1 MRSFARST
9 LQPLATRG
17 KVEIRYQKLPSALS
31 RDNFGIRRAISLL
44 TLSLLAFA
52 GCTGDDSSPREA
64 GSVGQPTRASAPLRY
79 STHGISRAFVVVLEN
94 HEYSQVIGNDQAPYL
109 QELAGQGA
117 LLGRYYAGTHPSL
130 PNYLA
135 ILGGSTFG
143 ITYDCTGC
151 SARDPNLALQLSK
164 AGLSWRAYMEGM
176 PKPCF
181 QGGWAYPY
189 AKKHDPFMYFPS
201 IRETRRCQWVV
212 PASKLQTALRAGRLP
227 RFGWLTPNLC
237 NDAHDCGLRTADRY
251 LATLVPQILPALG
264 PHGFL
269 VLTFDEGISSR
280 RGGGR
285 IATILLGPD
294 VRHGA
299 KIDASYTHY
308 SLLRTLE
315 DAFGLAHLRAARQ
328 ARPLRAAFLRY
339 PVLR

>member
-1 MRSFARST
+1 MKNRVSD
-9 LQPLATRG
+9 P
-17 KVEIRYQKLPSALS
+17 PS
-31 RDNFGIRRAISLL
+31 RHNFPIRRVVALFTLL
-44 TLSLLAFA
+44 LLGFA
-52 GCTGDDSSPREA
+52 GCGGDDSSRPEPSPA
-64 GSVGQPTRASAPLRY
+64 VQPPGPPVVIEHP
-79 STHGISRAFVVVLEN
+79 THGVSRVFVVVLEN

-109 QELAGQGA
+109 QRLAAQGA
-117 LLGRYYAGTHPSL
+117 LLTNFYAGTHPSL

-164 AGLSWRAYMEGM
+164 AGVSWRAYMEAM

-181 QGGWAYPY
+181 RGGWAYPY

-201 IRETRRCQWVV
+201 IRETRRCRWVV
-212 PASKLQTALRAGRLP
+212 PASELQASLQTGRLP
-227 RFGWLTPNLC
+227 RFGWLTPDLC
-237 NDAHDCGLRTADRY
+237 HDAHDCSLGAADRY
-251 LATLVPQILPALG
+251 LATIVPQILRDLG

-269 VLTFDEGISSR
+269 VLTFDEGISSQ

-285 IATILLGPD
+285 VATILLGPD

-299 KIDASYTHY
+299 IDASYNHY

-315 DAFGLAHLRAARQ
+315 DTFGLTHIRAARQ
-328 ARPLRAAFLRY
+328 APPLRAAFFRY
-339 PVLR
+339 AVLRGAR

>member
-1 MRSFARST
+1 LRSFARST

-17 KVEIRYQKLPSALS
+17 KVEIGYRKLPSALS
-31 RDNFGIRRAISLL
+31 GDNSRIRRAVALF
-44 TLSLLAFA
+44 TLSLLGFA
-52 GCTGDDSSPREA
+52 GCGGATSSQRETSSP
-64 GSVGQPTRASAPLRY
+64 VPPAPPPAPVKY
-79 STHGISRAFVVVLEN
+79 STHGISRVFVVVLEN

-109 QELAGQGA
+109 GQLAAQGA
-117 LLGRYYAGTHPSL
+117 LLTNFYAGTHPSL

-151 SARDPNLALQLSK
+151 SARDPNLALQLSE

-201 IRETRRCQWVV
+201 IRETRRCRWVV
-212 PASKLQTALRAGRLP
+212 PASRLQTALRAGRLP
-227 RFGWLTPNLC
+227 RFGWLTPDLC
-237 NDAHDCGLRTADRY
+237 HDAHDCGLRTADRY
-251 LATLVPQILPALG
+251 LAGIVPQILPALG

-269 VLTFDEGISSR
+269 VLTFDEGISSQ

-299 KIDASYTHY
+299 KVDASYTHY

-328 ARPLRAAFLRY
+328 AQPLRAAFLRY
-339 PVLR
+339 PALR

>member
-1 MRSFARST
+1 
-9 LQPLATRG
+9 
-17 KVEIRYQKLPSALS
+17 VLS
-31 RDNFGIRRAISLL
+31 HDNFRIPRAISLV
-44 TLSLLAFA
+44 TLSLLFFA
-52 GCTGDDSSPREA
+52 GCSGDDPSRHQA
-64 GSVGQPTRASAPLRY
+64 GSAIPPAPPPGPVKY
-79 STHGISRAFVVVLEN
+79 STQGVSRVFVVVLEN
-94 HEYSQVIGNDQAPYL
+94 HEYSQVVGNDQAPYL
-109 QELAGQGA
+109 NELAAQGA
-117 LLGRYYAGTHPSL
+117 LLTNFYAVTHPSL

-201 IRETRRCQWVV
+201 IRESRRCRWVV
-212 PASKLQTALRAGRLP
+212 PASRLQAELRTGRLP
-227 RFGWLTPNLC
+227 RFGWLTPDLC
-237 NDAHDCGLRTADRY
+237 NDAHDCGLPTADRY
-251 LATLVPQILPALG
+251 LATIVPQILHAVG

-269 VLTFDEGISSR
+269 VLTFDEGISSQ

-294 VRHGA
+294 VRNGA
-299 KIDASYTHY
+299 KIGASYTHY

-328 ARPLRAAFLRY
+328 AQPLRAAFLRY